1 MEVQSIDYIFPQLRV
16 DVQEEIVRAAYT
28 GLGSG
33 WDSTGSTVNYP
44 VEWRAKAEAEYFME
58 RQGFNVMGMFKNPMF
73 LMLGFSAVM
82 MFVLPK
88 MMANIDPEAMNEI
101 TQSQTDAQKMLYDM
115 PSLSQMFG
123 QTSQQQQKQQQQQ
136 QQRR

>member
-1 MEVQSIDYIFPQLRV
+1 MCSTDDYV
-16 DVQEEIVRAAYT
+16 K
-28 GLGSG
+28 
-33 WDSTGSTVNYP
+33 N
-44 VEWRAKAEAEYFME
+44 KKKE